1 MNSQI
6 QIVYGCTKT
15 ISFQVVN
22 KSNNQPIDLRQGEYM
37 LKLNDKPID
46 FEIVGESHSK
56 VRFTIQG
63 RDMLP
68 VGTYSLTFWK
78 NVGKEWQMRF
88 PMRDVIKITR
98 Y

>member
-1 MNSQI
+1 MNQI

-22 KSNNQPIDLRQGEYM
+22 KANNQPINLRQGEYM

-46 FEIVGESHSK
+46 FDIVGENHNK

-63 RDMLP
+63 AKMLP
-68 VGTYSLTFWK
+68 VGTYSLTFWM
-78 NVGKEWQMRF
+78 NAGKEWQMRF
-88 PMRDVIKITR
+88 PMRDCIKITR